1 MATNLKVPNDGCS
14 FFMILKVVKPGFS
27 FFIILKVPQL
37 GVAFFMI
44 LNVPQLGVDFFMI
57 RIVSREGLALFMI
70 RNGLML
76 RRMIRSSSTGMLFG
90 RWNGFEIEN
99 RKINLRSF
107 NYLVLFS
114 WGGKYIW
121 KKIII

>member
-1 MATNLKVPNDGCS
+1 
-14 FFMILKVVKPGFS
+14 
-27 FFIILKVPQL
+27 
-37 GVAFFMI
+37 
-44 LNVPQLGVDFFMI
+44 
-57 RIVSREGLALFMI
+57 MI

-114 WGGKYIW
+114 WGGGGEIYLKENNHLSTYTLLVFSNFWNSIW
-121 KKIII
+121 YNKCITG